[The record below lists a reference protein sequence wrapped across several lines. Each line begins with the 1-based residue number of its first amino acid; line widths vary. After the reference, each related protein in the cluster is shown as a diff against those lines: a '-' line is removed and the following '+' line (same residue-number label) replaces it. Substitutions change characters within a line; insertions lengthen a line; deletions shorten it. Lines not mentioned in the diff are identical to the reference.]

1 MGAWFFVGC
10 LVIVAVV
17 GVIIGLALS
26 EDAREKLVVVANRFS
41 E

>member
-1 MGAWFFVGC
+1 MGAWFFVSC
-10 LVIVAVV
+10 LGIVVVV

-26 EDAREKLVVVANRFS
+26 EKAREKMVVVANKLG